1 VINKLKETLQSL
13 NETSSKEC
21 SKILNDASQRIKA
34 DVKNSDAKQK
44 VFAQQFIETKKTSGD
59 QLKQNY
65 EEEREKRK
73 VLSMFVL
80 IIFTY

>member
-13 NETSSKEC
+13 NEASSKEC
-21 SKILNDASQRIKA
+21 SKILNDTSQRIKA

-73 VLSMFVL
+73 VLSIFVL

>member
-1 VINKLKETLQSL
+1 MINKLKETLQSL

-21 SKILNDASQRIKA
+21 SKILKDASQRIKA